1 MRENYLSQSE
11 LGKSSIASR
20 QIIWLIALSIVA
32 FFAWAANAPIKEV
45 VRGVGRI
52 VPKMQT
58 QVVQNLE
65 GGIVNEILVAEGD
78 IVERDQRVA
87 KMDETQFMSAYQ
99 ELQEQRLALLLKIQ
113 RLSAEVDPAGD
124 FAPETKLVA
133 EAPEYAASE
142 MYLFK
147 ARREQLFSNLET
159 LRETARLRRKE
170 VDMLR
175 PMTERL
181 AVPEIEL
188 VRAEQAAVDS
198 EGRVL
203 AVKNEF
209 EANRSQE
216 YAEIL
221 VRLRQT
227 EEKIRAKKDQLRRT
241 DVVSPVR
248 GIVNKV
254 SATTIGGVV
263 RPGDPL
269 IEILPLDETLRVE
282 GRVDPRD
289 IGFVFV
295 GMPAV
300 IKLTAFDFSIFG
312 TLKGELVHVGA
323 DTVVDERQREQRPY
337 YEVFIELDT
346 TSLQGP
352 DGMVEVRPGMQAEIE
367 LESGE
372 RTVLQY
378 LLKPLFKATEA
389 FSER

>member
-1 MRENYLSQSE
+1 MSDNHLSQSD
-11 LGKSSIASR
+11 LRKSSVRGR
-20 QIIWLIALSIVA
+20 QIIWLIVLSVMV
-32 FFAWAANAPIKEV
+32 FFVWAANAPVKEV
-45 VRGVGRI
+45 VRGTGRI
-52 VPKMQT
+52 APKMQT

-65 GGIVNEILVAEGD
+65 GGIVEEILVAEGD
-78 IVERDQRVA
+78 IVEGGQRVA

-99 ELQEQRLALLLKIQ
+99 ELQEQRLALLLKLQ
-113 RLSAEVDPAGD
+113 RLAAEVNHTSD
-124 FAPETKLVA
+124 FSPEAELLK

-142 MYLFK
+142 ISLFK
-147 ARREQLFSNLET
+147 ARREQLFSSVKT
-159 LRETARLRRKE
+159 LRETARLQRKE
-170 VDMLR
+170 VEMLR
-175 PMTERL
+175 PMAERQ
-181 AVPEIEL
+181 AIPEIEL

-198 EGRVL
+198 EGRVQ
-203 AVKNEF
+203 AIQNEF

-216 YAEIL
+216 YSETL
-221 VRLRQT
+221 MRLRQT
-227 EEKIRAKKDQLRRT
+227 EEKIRAKNDQLRRT
-241 DVVSPVR
+241 DVISPVR

-312 TLKGELVHVGA
+312 ALEGKLVHVGA
-323 DTVVDERQREQRPY
+323 DTVVDERHRDPRPY

-346 TSLQGP
+346 TSIQGP
-352 DGMVEVRPGMQAEIE
+352 DGIVDVRPGMQAEIE

>member
-1 MRENYLSQSE
+1 MTDNYLSQSDV
-11 LGKSSIASR
+11 GKSSIRSR
-20 QIIWLIALSIVA
+20 QIIWLIVCSVVI
-32 FFAWAANAPIKEV
+32 FFIWASFAPIKEV

-52 VPKMQT
+52 VPRMQT
-58 QVVQNLE
+58 QVIQNLE
-65 GGIVNEILVAEGD
+65 GGIVQEILVAEGD
-78 IVERDQRVA
+78 IVERGQRVA
-87 KMDETQFMSAYQ
+87 KMNETQFMSAYQ
-99 ELQEQRLALLLKIQ
+99 ELQEQRLALFLKLQ
-113 RLSAEVDPAGD
+113 RLSAELD
-124 FAPETKLVA
+124 PETDFEPESELVI
-133 EAPEYAASE
+133 EAPEYASSE
-142 MYLFK
+142 ISLFE
-147 ARREQLFSNLET
+147 ARREQLSSTTKT
-159 LRETARLRRKE
+159 LREAARLRRKE
-170 VDMLR
+170 VEMLR
-175 PMTERL
+175 PMAERF

-188 VRAEQAAVDS
+188 LRAEQAAVDS

-203 AVKNEF
+203 AVQNEF

-216 YAEIL
+216 YSETL
-221 VRLRQT
+221 VQLRQT
-227 EEKIRAKKDQLRRT
+227 EEQIRAKQDQLRRT

-282 GRVDPRD
+282 GRVDPKD

-312 TLKGELVHVGA
+312 SLKGKLVHVGA
-323 DTVVDERQREQRPY
+323 DTVVDEAQREQRPY
-337 YEVFIELDT
+337 YEVFIELET
-346 TSLQGP
+346 TSIQGR